1 MRGVAKKLISYNEDA
16 DEGDRLPT
24 QVRTEI
30 EILAAALAT
39 GAINY
44 LPFGRDV
51 PGQWPVRPDNDLPT
65 IWRGG
70 AAPDNLPP
78 IGDSQWDI
86 WLPASGDGTPLGPTL
101 TALQLIAATANRV
114 PYFSADGVAALLTL
128 STDGTLAANSDTVIV
143 SQKGLKTYVDAA
155 IAARKTATEHLTT
168 QAAKTGNYTFVL
180 TDQGTV
186 IPFDSSAGDAT
197 FTIPK
202 DVFDVGHV
210 LEVRSRNTSILSIA
224 PVSGVTLNSEGNKRR
239 LTGQW
244 ASATL
249 HCTDVNVWY
258 MAGSLIT

>member
-30 EILAAALAT
+30 EIVASNTTIGSNHYLIWT
-39 GAINY
+39 GTAWPARPGDS
-44 LPFGRDV
+44 LPV
-51 PGQWPVRPDNDLPT
+51 
-65 IWRGG
+65 IWVGG
-70 AAPDNLPP
+70 AAPTNAPTEQRA
-78 IGDSQWDI
+78 GDVWI
-86 WLPASGDGTPLGPTL
+86 PASGDGTPLGATL

-168 QAAKTGNYTFVL
+168 QAAKTASYTLQV

-186 IPFDSSAGDAT
+186 VPYDSTVDGT

-202 DVFDVGHV
+202 DAFDVGHV
-210 LEVRSRNTSILSIA
+210 VEVRSRNSGILSIA
-224 PVSGVTLNSEGNKRR
+224 PVDGTVTLNSEGNKRR

-249 HCTDVNVWY
+249 HCTAANVWY
-258 MAGSLIT
+258 LAGSLIT